1 MATIKINY
9 GGTTYS
15 MVKTSSKI
23 TTPSVAV
30 DGGWIPCFKGD
41 RFAEVKHDNRIY
53 TLSPLMVNGY
63 RMACGS
69 RSAYTTDA
77 YVTASCRYALVTLD
91 MTLMQFWV
99 GINWSFSNSSGAIVT
114 VSNTNMYNSNPDGY
128 NFRFISEYTMIS
140 LPYNWS
146 QTFTG
151 IVTVKAGNEVLKQQN
166 FSFTL
171 PFTVSNINSENSLTK
186 RIKIA

>member
-15 MVKTSSKI
+15 MIKTSSKI

-41 RFAEVKHDNRIY
+41 RFAEVTHGDRIY

-69 RSAYTTDA
+69 RVAFNGTIYVHIKYEIGYVGGGNASQWFIEVKPSPSASTSMPGY
-77 YVTASCRYALVTLD
+77 SCTL
-91 MTLMQFWV
+91 
-99 GINWSFSNSSGAIVT
+99 
-114 VSNTNMYNSNPDGY
+114 
-128 NFRFISEYTMIS
+128 
-140 LPYNWS
+140 
-146 QTFTG
+146 
-151 IVTVKAGNEVLKQQN
+151 
-166 FSFTL
+166 
-171 PFTVSNINSENSLTK
+171 SNIIWNSYKTYKNENYGSGLPGGMQIKQPLIATYK
-186 RIKIA
+186 VFNASGVVKTGNINKQIYIDPTGKITGTYEEKIAV

>member
-9 GGTTYS
+9 GGNTYS

-41 RFAEVKHDNRIY
+41 RFAEVTHGDRIY

-69 RSAYTTDA
+69 RVAFNGTIYVHIKYEIGYLGGGSASQWSI
-77 YVTASCRYALVTLD
+77 YVKPSPSASTSMPGYSCTL
-91 MTLMQFWV
+91 
-99 GINWSFSNSSGAIVT
+99 
-114 VSNTNMYNSNPDGY
+114 
-128 NFRFISEYTMIS
+128 
-140 LPYNWS
+140 
-146 QTFTG
+146 
-151 IVTVKAGNEVLKQQN
+151 
-166 FSFTL
+166 
-171 PFTVSNINSENSLTK
+171 SNIIWNSYTIYKNDSYGSGLPGGMQINQPLIATYTVHNASGVVKTGNINKQIYIDPTRKIQGEYEE
-186 RIKIA
+186 KIAI

>member
-15 MVKTSSKI
+15 MIKTSSKI

-41 RFAEVKHDNRIY
+41 RFAEVTHGDRIY

-69 RSAYTTDA
+69 RTAFTGQVFITVHQRSAVGNAGGISVSSFHANIKKTYTDQTGF
-77 YVTASCRYALVTLD
+77 TASVNVT
-91 MTLMQFWV
+91 
-99 GINWSFSNSSGAIVT
+99 SSDAGK
-114 VSNTNMYNSNPDGY
+114 DGV
-128 NFRFISEYTMIS
+128 IS
-140 LPYNWS
+140 LSYTYKFAGTYTVTESSTGTVVKTGSFNVSVTHNHTSYYGVVEEKDYNV
-146 QTFTG
+146 Q
-151 IVTVKAGNEVLKQQN
+151 
-166 FSFTL
+166 
-171 PFTVSNINSENSLTK
+171 
-186 RIKIA
+186 IA